1 MHTVLSLSLR
11 ATLLVV
17 GSGVSLFCLLPALNY
32 TKLNRSAIVVG
43 WSQTLQKQELL
54 EDEEPPRIVI
64 SHLYKIFILHHLS
77 LHLFYNS

>member
-1 MHTVLSLSLR
+1 
-11 ATLLVV
+11 LLVV
-17 GSGVSLFCLLPALNY
+17 GSGVSLFWLLPALNY

-64 SHLYKIFILHHLS
+64 VIFIKS
-77 LHLFYNS
+77 LYCIIFLYICFI